1 MDNKKY
7 IRRLLFLW
15 TIAISLVALSAC
27 SKDSDSDDNLTKS
40 GGITMKVDGEL
51 WSASMTTL
59 ISEQQENEE
68 FGSYQL
74 VSIMGTRVIDNN
86 SSEVDDI
93 AESITIY
100 IAIPDSKFKN
110 PKGIYPVV
118 WQSSSKLNEST
129 VIFGTAASLRDA
141 EMYAPSE
148 SGQSGTIEISSFE
161 IGDQKVMGYPTGT
174 QGYTKLSGSFK
185 MDLKPVGTTETNKS
199 LKIAEGTFNLSGGMR
214 FYN

>member
-100 IAIPDSKFKN
+100 IAIPDYKFKN
-110 PKGIYPVV
+110 PKG
-118 WQSSSKLNEST
+118 
-129 VIFGTAASLRDA
+129 
-141 EMYAPSE
+141 
-148 SGQSGTIEISSFE
+148 
-161 IGDQKVMGYPTGT
+161 
-174 QGYTKLSGSFK
+174 
-185 MDLKPVGTTETNKS
+185 
-199 LKIAEGTFNLSGGMR
+199 
-214 FYN
+214 